1 MKRFLLSV
9 ASVLLTSTAF
19 PRQCSNDGFGSFCET
34 KEAVFRLLSYPAYT
48 GSDEKVLNRAGDMA
62 ALAIISSVSTED
74 LNSPE
79 KARQILDFQSEGFP
93 NAQTGARQQPN
104 HGTESQRTKS
114 LE

>member
-19 PRQCSNDGFGSFCET
+19 ARQCSNDGFGSFCET
-34 KEAVFRLLSYPAYT
+34 KEAVVRLLSYPAYT

-79 KARQILDFQSEGFP
+79 KGKTDTVDIESSFCRSSAHRSEHRP
-93 NAQTGARQQPN
+93 
-104 HGTESQRTKS
+104 
-114 LE
+114 